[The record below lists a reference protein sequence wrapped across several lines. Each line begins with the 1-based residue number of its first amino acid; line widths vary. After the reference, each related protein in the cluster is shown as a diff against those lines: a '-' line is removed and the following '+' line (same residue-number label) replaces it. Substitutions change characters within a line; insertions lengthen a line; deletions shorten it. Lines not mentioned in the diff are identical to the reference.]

1 MHNAVKSQNIR
12 SHRGTLGAIEALVTI
27 RLQALPRAAMQLGRA
42 RSPCLGRL
50 LSFLSRIQLPP
61 LLRLFVPSLFL
72 ISMPNFFL
80 QSWITLFFRYLNWI
94 VQLEKGSDLTPVLL
108 SRCSNRCSA
117 SSDHGDAIL
126 SQAIT
131 RPATLFCLA
140 TCMRKERWSNKRG
153 KIKAKL
159 ASNYLLF
166 SMKFN

>member
-1 MHNAVKSQNIR
+1 MSIFKDWAGKSLRLTKSPQVPRVDENIVYHWMHNAIKSQNIR
-12 SHRGTLGAIEALVTI
+12 SHRGTSGAIETLVTT
-27 RLQALPRAAMQLGRA
+27 RLQALSQAAMQLGRA

-117 SSDHGDAIL
+117 SME
-126 SQAIT
+126 
-131 RPATLFCLA
+131 
-140 TCMRKERWSNKRG
+140 MR
-153 KIKAKL
+153 
-159 ASNYLLF
+159 Y
-166 SMKFN
+166 